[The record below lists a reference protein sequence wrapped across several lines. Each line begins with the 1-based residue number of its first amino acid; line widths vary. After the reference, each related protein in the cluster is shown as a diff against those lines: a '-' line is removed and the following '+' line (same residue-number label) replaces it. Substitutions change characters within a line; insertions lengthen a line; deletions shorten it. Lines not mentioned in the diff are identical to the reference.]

1 MNVPFEALLFWTLA
15 VVTIVPA
22 VVVLFVKDIVRL
34 AFWFLAT
41 LAGVAGIYLLLG
53 ADFLAFTQ
61 VLVYIGGILILILFG
76 VMLTHRDPLFMKKG
90 KKELFVPGVI
100 SGAII
105 LALLVQ
111 VIGDTGWFSSPHEP
125 KPTTAGIGYA
135 LLSDFVLPFEVASIV
150 LLVALVGAANIA
162 RRRDAD

>member
-1 MNVPFEALLFWTLA
+1 MNVPFEAILFYALA
-15 VVTIVPA
+15 AATIVPA
-22 VVVLFVKDIVRL
+22 LVVLFVRDIVRL
-34 AFWFLAT
+34 SFWFMAS

-76 VMLTHRDPLFMKKG
+76 VMLTHRDPLLMKKG
-90 KKELFVPGVI
+90 RKELFVPGVI

-105 LALLVQ
+105 LVLLLQ
-111 VIGDTGWFSSPHEP
+111 VITGTGWYSADHAPA
-125 KPTTAGIGYA
+125 PTTFGIGYL
-135 LLSDFVLPFEVASIV
+135 LLSDYVLPFELASIV

-162 RRRDAD
+162 RRRESD